1 MIVYH
6 SLEEIR
12 IKRPVVA
19 IGVFDGV
26 HVGHRY
32 LFDRMKEEAQRNGG
46 ETLIITF
53 WPHPRIIL
61 NHDAGRIKYLSTL
74 QGKQELLEECGIDH
88 LVVLEF
94 NEEIR
99 NLDARAFVEKVLVE
113 KIGVDTLVMGF
124 DHVFGRDRQG
134 NYEHVSLLGKELGF
148 RVVKVEAVQVEGQ
161 VVSSSLIRDLLWQ
174 GEVAEAVK
182 FLGYHYFILGRIVG
196 GKRIGRSMGFPTAN
210 IRPDDEHKLIPA
222 DGVYAVR
229 VLISGKKY
237 GGMLNIGIRPTVN
250 NGFPVK
256 TIEVHIFDFHGDI
269 YGQDVTVTFLDRIRD
284 EKKFD
289 NIGKLVLRLQEDK
302 KRALDLLKMNDDHSG
317 ETAGQTN

>member
-6 SLEEIR
+6 SLEEIHIR
-12 IKRPVVA
+12 KPVVS

-32 LFDRMKEEAQRNGG
+32 LFDRMREEARRRDG
-46 ETLIITF
+46 ETLVITF
-53 WPHPRIIL
+53 WPHPRIVL
-61 NHDAGRIKYLSTL
+61 NHHPEKIRYLSTL
-74 QGKQELLEECGIDH
+74 QGKEELLEECGIDH

-94 NEEIR
+94 TEEIR

-134 NYEHVSLLGKELGF
+134 DYEHVSLLGKEMGF
-148 RVVKVEAVQVEGQ
+148 RVVRVEAMKVDGKT
-161 VVSSSLIRDLLWQ
+161 VSSSLIRDILWQ
-174 GEVAEAVK
+174 GDVAGAVK
-182 FLGYHYFILGRIVG
+182 YLGYHYFILGRIVG

-222 DGVYAVR
+222 DGVYAVK
-229 VLISGKKY
+229 VLISGKEF

-250 NGFPVK
+250 NGFPEK
-256 TIEVHIFDFHGDI
+256 TIEVHVFDFHGDI
-269 YGQDVTVTFLDRIRD
+269 YGQDVVVTFIDRIRD

-289 NIGKLVLRLQEDK
+289 NIEELALRLEEDK
-302 KRALDLLKMNDDHSG
+302 KKALELLK
-317 ETAGQTN
+317 ER

>member
-6 SLEEIR
+6 SLEKIR
-12 IKRPVVA
+12 VRNPVVS

-26 HVGHRY
+26 HAGHRH
-32 LFDRMKEEAQRNGG
+32 LFRRMKEESRRNGG
-46 ETLIITF
+46 ETMVITF
-53 WPHPRIIL
+53 WPHPRIVL
-61 NHDAGRIKYLSTL
+61 NHHPGKIKYLSTI
-74 QGKQELLEECGIDH
+74 QGKQELLEACGIDH

-94 NEEIR
+94 NEAIR
-99 NLDARAFVEKVLVE
+99 SMDAREFVERILVE

-134 NYEHVSLLGKELGF
+134 DYERVSQIGRELGF
-148 RVVKVEAVQVEGQ
+148 RVVRVEALRVEGKT
-161 VVSSSLIRDLLWQ
+161 VSSTLIRDLLWQ
-174 GEVAEAVK
+174 GEVAGAVK
-182 FLGYHYFILGRIVG
+182 YLGYHYFIIGRIVA

-222 DGVYAVR
+222 DGVYAVK
-229 VLISGKKY
+229 VLISGTEY

-250 NGFPVK
+250 NGFPEK

-269 YGQDVTVTFLDRIRD
+269 YGQDVKVTFIDRIRE

-289 NIGKLVLRLQEDK
+289 RIEALAAQLEEDK
-302 KRALDLLKMNDDHSG
+302 KKTMEILGRETLAG
-317 ETAGQTN
+317 EGGTKNK

>member
-6 SLEEIR
+6 SLEEIHIR
-12 IKRPVVA
+12 KPVVS
-19 IGVFDGV
+19 IGIFDGV

-32 LFDRMKEEAQRNGG
+32 LFDRMREEARRSDG
-46 ETLIITF
+46 ETLVITF
-53 WPHPRIIL
+53 WPHPRIVL
-61 NHDAGRIKYLSTL
+61 NHHPEKIRYLSTL
-74 QGKQELLEECGIDH
+74 QGKEELLEECGIDH

-94 NEEIR
+94 TEEIR
-99 NLDARAFVEKVLVE
+99 NLDARAFVEKVLVK

-134 NYEHVSLLGKELGF
+134 DYEYVSLLGKEMGF
-148 RVVKVEAVQVEGQ
+148 RVVKVEAMKVDGKP
-161 VVSSSLIRDLLWQ
+161 VSSSLIRDILWR

-182 FLGYHYFILGRIVG
+182 YLGYHYFILGRIVG

-222 DGVYAVR
+222 DGVYAVK
-229 VLISGKKY
+229 VLISGKEF

-250 NGFPVK
+250 NGFPEK
-256 TIEVHIFDFHGDI
+256 TIEVHIFEFHGDI
-269 YGQDVTVTFLDRIRD
+269 YGQDVVVTFIDRIRD

-289 NIGKLVLRLQEDK
+289 NIEELALRLEEDK
-302 KRALDLLKMNDDHSG
+302 KKALELLK
-317 ETAGQTN
+317 ER